1 MTHFS
6 DGVRVGAVFP
16 AFDGPGVTI
25 SPITVYDV
33 VPIALSATAVCASQG
48 VAGAVNLIING
59 ASAVSG
65 VATLDVPRAVSV
77 VSANAGDTA
86 QVITVVGFDA
96 YNQPMTENITL
107 NGVTTVSGQKAFR
120 RITRVAAS
128 ASTLGNVS
136 VGSTDILGLPLR
148 VAIRNHALTAW
159 DGAFVTTGTFAAA
172 DATSPATATTDDVRG
187 TYLPPAATNGVRRL
201 TVYMYSTQENTQV
214 GLYGVTQA

>member
-33 VPIALSATAVCASQG
+33 VPVALSATAVCAAQAVG
-48 VAGAVNLIING
+48 GAVNLVING

-65 VATLDVPRAVSV
+65 VATFDVPRAVSV
-77 VSANAGDTA
+77 VAGVGDTT
-86 QVITVVGFDA
+86 QVITVTGFDV

-107 NGVTTVSGQKAFR
+107 NAGTTVSGQKAFR
-120 RITRVAAS
+120 RITRVSSSAAT
-128 ASTLGNVS
+128 ANNVS

-148 VAIRNHALTAW
+148 VATRNHALTAW

-187 TYLPPAATNGVRRL
+187 TYLPPTATNGVRRL